1 METTVICSHILQK
14 HINSRNP
21 VDSYR
26 NKKITRSESEALQNI
41 ESIRAEIE
49 KLGLNSFGDFAAKY
63 SECRSAANGGSLGKF
78 GRGQMQQ
85 AFEDVSFSLKVG
97 EMSQPISTDS
107 GIHIILRT
115 A

>member
-1 METTVICSHILQK
+1 MDGKIICSHILQK

-26 NKKITRSESEALQNI
+26 NKKIIRSESEALKNVENI
-41 ESIRAEIE
+41 RNEILE
-49 KLGLNSFGDFAAKY
+49 QGIETFPNYASKY
-63 SECRSAANGGSLGKF
+63 SECRSAANGGNLGPF
-78 GRGQMQQ
+78 GRGEMQKD
-85 AFEDVSFSLKVG
+85 FEDVAFNLKVG
-97 EMSQPISTDS
+97 QMSEPVSTDS

>member
-1 METTVICSHILQK
+1 METKVTCSHILQK

-41 ESIRAEIE
+41 EAIRAEIE
-49 KLGLNSFGDFAAKY
+49 KLGLETFGEFAAKY
-63 SECRSAANGGSLGKF
+63 SECRSAHNGGSLGKF
-78 GRGQMQQ
+78 GRNEMQK
-85 AFEDVSFSLKVG
+85 AFEDVAFSLKIG
-97 EMSQPISTDS
+97 EISQPVSTDS